1 MQTKVGGI
9 GRLVARS
16 WLRSLGSTMRSL
28 STLEAVMRIFGIAL
42 VIRFSAGLAVGE
54 RRETAKCNC

>member
-28 STLEAVMRIFGIAL
+28 SRAVMRIFGIAL
-42 VIRFSAGLAVGE
+42 VILFSAGLAVGE
-54 RRETAKCNC
+54 RREPAK